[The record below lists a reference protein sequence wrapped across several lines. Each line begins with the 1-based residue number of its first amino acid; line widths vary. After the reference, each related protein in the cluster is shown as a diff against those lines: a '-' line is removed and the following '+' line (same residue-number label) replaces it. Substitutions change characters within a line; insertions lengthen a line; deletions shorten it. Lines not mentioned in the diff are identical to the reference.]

1 MLEQLWIGNVFAAV
15 AATGEASNMLE
26 QLIRPLLMTAIFSVA
41 GVVLLAVC
49 FWIIVKLSPFSVR
62 REIEE
67 DQNVALGIIIGSLI
81 IAIAVIV
88 SAAIHS

>member
-1 MLEQLWIGNVFAAV
+1 MLEQLCIGSLFAAV
-15 AATGEASNMLE
+15 ETTNILE

-41 GVVLLAVC
+41 GVVLLAVS

-62 REIEE
+62 RELEE

-81 IAIAVIV
+81 IAIALIV

>member
-1 MLEQLWIGNVFAAV
+1 MLEQLWIGSVFAAV
-15 AATGEASNMLE
+15 ETNSILE